1 MPNSMNRKKSS
12 FVSAL
17 VVCSLILSP
26 VSCFAADSDDTF
38 PASEDQL
45 SLISQNC
52 SSIKLQL
59 QNVQKSDAKARVA
72 LGGHYET
79 IVTSLMLNL
88 NLRLVKNNLAVPELT
103 EQQTSFSSLRS
114 SFKNDYIIYSQ
125 ELESLINL
133 DCKNEPA
140 NYYKQLQVV
149 RKKRAAVSQ
158 DVWRLGQL
166 ISTHRETVLG
176 LKDTL

>member
-1 MPNSMNRKKSS
+1 
-12 FVSAL
+12 
-17 VVCSLILSP
+17 
-26 VSCFAADSDDTF
+26 
-38 PASEDQL
+38 
-45 SLISQNC
+45 
-52 SSIKLQL
+52 
-59 QNVQKSDAKARVA
+59 
-72 LGGHYET
+72 
-79 IVTSLMLNL
+79 MLNL

-103 EQQTSFSSLRS
+103 EQLTSFSSLRS